1 MKLCTGDT
9 VVVITGKD
17 KGKKGS
23 ILKVFTDTN
32 RVVVS
37 GINMITKH
45 VKKTA
50 EQTGRIIKRE
60 APMSTSKVM
69 LLDPKTGKPTRVG
82 YRIDPKTGKK
92 ERFAKVSGQ
101 AIGRTKVEAP
111 KAKQEP
117 AKDKQQAA
125 EETKT
130 PSKKSRFWNRAGGFG
145 KDAADGSSKPSSGA
159 EKSSP
164 THTRSA
170 GRGS

>member
-60 APMSTSKVM
+60 APLAAGKVM
-69 LLDPKTGKPTRVG
+69 LLDPKTGKPTRIG
-82 YRIDPKTGKK
+82 YRIDEKTGKK

-101 AIGRTKVEAP
+101 AIGRTKVEKP

-117 AKDKQQAA
+117 AKDKEQAA
-125 EETKT
+125 EESKT
-130 PSKKSRFWNRAGGFG
+130 QSKKSRFWNKAGGFG
-145 KDAADGSSKPSSGA
+145 KDASGEGKTAAGPAQSSQGI
-159 EKSSP
+159 
-164 THTRSA
+164 TRSA